1 MEFFHTE
8 YDGCMNVTGSDGIL
22 FLLKGL
28 MRPLVRTLISRGVTA
43 PAFYK
48 LLKSVYVDVA
58 YEEFRI
64 NGTAPTDSRVS
75 LLTGVHRRD
84 VRSILSSDDDAWK
97 TARVKSATFATVLS
111 QWMTRPEYRDDA
123 GLPMPLPRTS
133 EDGPS
138 FDALVRDINTDIR
151 PRTILDEL
159 MRQNL
164 VQESDDGALRISD
177 DAFSGPASD
186 HDKLVFFAANVGD
199 HLAAASQNLLSED
212 APFLERAV
220 FYNRL
225 SPASVDQIEQH
236 AGQLAQNMLETLNAQ
251 SSVLQQADQSGT
263 EPKQRYRL
271 GVYFYREPARAD
283 LSKPGDETGETEN

>member
-1 MEFFHTE
+1 
-8 YDGCMNVTGSDGIL
+8 MNATGSDGFL
-22 FLLKGL
+22 LLLKGL

-58 YEEFRI
+58 YEEFRL
-64 NGTAPTDSRVS
+64 GGAAPTDSRVS

-84 VRSILSSDDDAWK
+84 VRTILSSDDDAWK
-97 TARVKSATFATVLS
+97 TARGKSATFATVLS
-111 QWMTRPEYRDDA
+111 QWMTRPEYQDDT
-123 GLPMPLPRTS
+123 GQPISLPKTS
-133 EDGPS
+133 ENSPN
-138 FDALVRDINTDIR
+138 FEALVREINTDIR

-159 MRQNL
+159 TRQDL
-164 VQESDDGALRISD
+164 VHESADGLLRISEG
-177 DAFSGPASD
+177 AFTGPRSD

-199 HLAAASQNLLSED
+199 HLAAASQNLLSDD

-225 SPASVDQIEQH
+225 SPASVDQIEEH

-251 SSVLQQADQSGT
+251 SSVLQQTDQDGT
-263 EPKQRYRL
+263 GAKERYRL
-271 GVYFYREPARAD
+271 GVYFYREPSSAD
-283 LSKPGDETGETEN
+283 PSKPKDETSETEN